1 MSRLEKIREHSS
13 WKDII
18 QGQIQ
23 HLAIVALMAIGAV
36 SLLANPSDASK
47 FLFLTS
53 YDWAIV
59 SIGLAILHQII
70 VALGFRLQ
78 LYRNL
83 LTRMFGERDMHI
95 WAAIFMPLLA
105 ARPISLIIIGWT
117 DTTPITNMRVPEM
130 VLGIALIALAIWAM
144 HSVLVYFTL
153 QRALG
158 GDHFRDEI
166 AEMPL
171 VDQGAFK
178 YTNNAMYGVVFLGL
192 WGIALAFGSWNALVV
207 AFFQHGYIWVHMYCT
222 EAPDMRRIYGS

>member
-1 MSRLEKIREHSS
+1 MSKLANIRSDS
-13 WKDII
+13 NWKEIV
-18 QGQIQ
+18 QGQVQ
-23 HLAIVALMAIGAV
+23 HLAIVTLMALGAV
-36 SLLANPSDASK
+36 SLLANPADAPK

-53 YDWAIV
+53 YDWAILSV
-59 SIGLAILHQII
+59 GLAILHQII

-83 LTRMFGERDMHI
+83 LTDLFGERDMHI
-95 WAAIFMPLLA
+95 WAIIFMPLLA

-117 DTTPITNMRVPEM
+117 DITPITNMRIPEM
-130 VLGIALIALAIWAM
+130 VLGFALIALAIWAM

-153 QRALG
+153 RRALG

-222 EAPDMRRIYGS
+222 EGPDMRRIYGS

>member
-1 MSRLEKIREHSS
+1 MSRLAEIRLDSS
-13 WKDII
+13 WRDIV

-23 HLAIVALMAIGAV
+23 HLAIVALMAFGAV
-36 SLLANPSDASK
+36 SLLSNPSVAPK

-59 SIGLAILHQII
+59 SIGLAIFHQII
-70 VALGFRLQ
+70 VALVFRFQ

-83 LTRMFGERDMHI
+83 MTRLFGERDLHI
-95 WAAIFMPLLA
+95 WAVVFMPLLA
-105 ARPISLIIIGWT
+105 ARPISLIIIGWISI
-117 DTTPITNMRVPEM
+117 TPITNMRLPEM
-130 VLGIALIALAIWAM
+130 ALGFALIALAVWTM

-166 AEMPL
+166 ANMPL
-171 VDQGAFK
+171 VNQGAFK
-178 YTNNAMYGVVFLGL
+178 YTDNAMYGVAFLGL

-222 EAPDMRRIYGS
+222 EAPDMRRIYR